1 MKKKPEK
8 PRNPEEREEGGFKLP
23 VAIWA
28 ICSTACSWSAVEKLV
43 VICLCKRVSQKPE
56 RKDLTF
62 PSQAL
67 LAKDAS
73 VSVIT
78 VKRVMARMGEQ
89 GSIVGDVDGSNRRP
103 KVEWTLQPWEG
114 RSNVYQM
121 ATRFEEVKPEQ
132 VAPKER
138 LIALPDVSL
147 GPPRYLRETSAVSL
161 GAGEVPPR
169 YPRETS
175 GVSQGATN
183 PSLILSPSGI
193 LSSPPETRHAPQS
206 RRVPI
211 PSEPERGTGLGGRP
225 TAEALA
231 AWRAPRETGA
241 AVTPEG
247 GSGIPDG
254 NPSDPYAH
262 RPGARFAAGKV
273 GAHG

>member
-8 PRNPEEREEGGFKLP
+8 PEIPEREEGGFKLP

-28 ICSTACSWSAVEKLV
+28 ICSTACLWSAVEKLV

-78 VKRVMARMGEQ
+78 VKRVVAKMGEQ
-89 GSIVGDVDGSNRRP
+89 GSIVGDVDGNNRRP
-103 KVEWTLQPWEG
+103 KVEWIQQPWEG
-114 RSNVYQM
+114 RSNVYRM

-138 LIALPDVSL
+138 LIALPAVSL
-147 GPPRYLRETSAVSL
+147 GPPRYPRETAASSL
-161 GAGEVPPR
+161 GAGEGPPR
-169 YPRETS
+169 YPRETA

-183 PSLILSPSGI
+183 PTLILSPSGI

-206 RRVPI
+206 RRVPL
-211 PSEPERGTGLGGRP
+211 PSEAEKPPAERVTENAPTFPVFKDPAREAGR
-225 TAEALA
+225 LA
-231 AWRAPRETGA
+231 ARKAGA
-241 AVTPEG
+241 V
-247 GSGIPDG
+247 
-254 NPSDPYAH
+254 
-262 RPGARFAAGKV
+262 
-273 GAHG
+273 